1 MNQQNNHNEKQFD
14 STQSLWP
21 FLKRLFGLTKQN
33 YPRLF
38 WGLIGSTAVVAVAD
52 AYFPYLWMLYIDD
65 LITPLFSNWSVAR
78 QAGES
83 FTFQWQQ
90 FIPFALKYGAWML
103 TMSIGVLV
111 FIWCAENIRERI
123 IYDLRKSMFDKL
135 QHLSFSFYDKSSAGW
150 LVSRITSDTD
160 RVTELISWGFVSF
173 VWGIS
178 MVLICFGIMF
188 FIEWKLALLILLTF
202 PFMMYVSVKIRL
214 LVLKYSRK
222 ARRQNSDMI
231 AYVTEHING
240 VAVNKTTAQES
251 NASKGYREKT
261 DNMRHY
267 SFKASY
273 YTAMYMPLVLLTGSV
288 AAAFVIVYGANVNM
302 AAGTGGFS
310 LGAWAA
316 FFGYSRF
323 IFEPIFDISRFY
335 AMAQDS
341 LSAGERIFSLID
353 EKVTIKDAPDA
364 TEFNRITGDI
374 EFVNVDFSYNTDKQI
389 LQNFNLKIKAGE
401 SVALVGPTGHGKTTL
416 TALISRFYEP
426 TSGRIL
432 IDNEDYTLKTLQSL
446 RNQLGII
453 LQHPHL
459 FSGTLLENI
468 LYGVDEKNDQKAIDT
483 LKMLG
488 AENLL
493 EKLHEEV
500 GEEGKNLSNGER
512 QLVSFARAA
521 IKNPAI
527 LIMDEA
533 TSSIDTISEQ
543 YIQTGIEKLIENRT
557 SIVIA
562 HRLSTIR
569 NCDRIVVIENG
580 KIKEEGNHQSL
591 IAQKGHYY
599 DLYMKQARAM
609 TVE

>member
-1 MNQQNNHNEKQFD
+1 MQENHQHSDSQFV
-14 STQSLWP
+14 STQTLWP
-21 FLKRLFGLTKQN
+21 FIKRLFGITRKN
-33 YPRLF
+33 YPGLF
-38 WGLIGSTAVVAVAD
+38 WGLIATVSVVAVAD

-65 LITPLFSNWSVAR
+65 LITPLFIEWQQSV
-78 QAGES
+78 QNQTDFEL
-83 FTFQWQQ
+83 QWQQ
-90 FIPFALKYGAWML
+90 FLPFVYKYGGWML
-103 TMSIGVLV
+103 TMGLGVLA

-188 FIEWKLALLILLTF
+188 YIEWKLALLVLATF
-202 PFMMYVSVKIRL
+202 PLLLYVSVKIRL

-222 ARRQNSDMI
+222 ARKQNSDMI

-240 VAVNKTTAQES
+240 VAVNKTTAQEE
-251 NASKGYREKT
+251 NASLGYNEKT
-261 DNMRHY
+261 DRMRHY
-267 SFKASY
+267 SFKSSF
-273 YTAMYMPLVLLTGSV
+273 YTAMYMPLVFLTGSI
-288 AAAFVIVYGANVNM
+288 AAGFVILYGANVDM
-302 AAGTGGFS
+302 SGTAGAFT

-335 AMAQDS
+335 ALAQDS

-353 EKVTIKDAPDA
+353 EKVTIKDAAGA
-364 TEFNRITGDI
+364 TDFEKIKGDI
-374 EFVNVDFSYNTDKQI
+374 EFRNVDFHYHPDKKI
-389 LQNFNLKIKAGE
+389 LQHFNLTIEAGQ

-426 TSGRIL
+426 TGGQLL
-432 IDNEDYTLKTLQSL
+432 IDGEDYTQKTLQSL

-453 LQHPHL
+453 LQQPHL
-459 FSGTLLENI
+459 FSGTVLENI
-468 LYGVDEKNDQKAIDT
+468 LYGTDDKNEQKAIET
-483 LKMLG
+483 LKLIG

-493 EKLHEEV
+493 AKLYEEV

-521 IKNPAI
+521 IKEPAI
-527 LIMDEA
+527 LVMDEA
-533 TSSIDTISEQ
+533 TSSVDTLSE
-543 YIQTGIEKLIENRT
+543 IQIQKGIEKLIENRT

-569 NCDRIVVIENG
+569 HCDKIVVIEHG
-580 KIKEEGNHQSL
+580 KIKEMGSHEEL
-591 IAQKGHYY
+591 IANKGHYY
-599 DLYMKQARAM
+599 DLYLKQARAIQ
-609 TVE
+609 VG

>member
-1 MNQQNNHNEKQFD
+1 MSKDKQFD

-21 FLKRLFGLTKQN
+21 FLKRLFGLTKRN
-33 YPRLF
+33 YPSFF
-38 WGLIGSTAVVAVAD
+38 WGLLAAVSVVAVAD
-52 AYFPYLWMLYIDD
+52 AFFPYLWMQFIDD
-65 LITPLFSNWSVAR
+65 LITPTFLQWKEAR
-78 QAGES
+78 ELGEV
-83 FTFQWQQ
+83 FEIKWQI
-90 FIPFALKYGAWML
+90 FIPFIIKYVAWIA
-103 TMSIGVLV
+103 TMGLGVLV

-178 MVLICFGIMF
+178 MVVICFGIMF

-222 ARRQNSDMI
+222 ARKQNSDMI

-240 VAVNKTTAQES
+240 VAVNKTTAQEI
-251 NASKGYREKT
+251 NAGKGYAEKT
-261 DNMRHY
+261 DNMRRY
-267 SFKASY
+267 SFKSAY

-288 AAAFVIVYGANVNM
+288 AAAFVIIYGGNVTIET
-302 AAGTGGFS
+302 GLIGGFT

-353 EKVTIKDAPDA
+353 EKVTIKDAENA
-364 TEFNRITGDI
+364 TDFGKIKGEI
-374 EFVNVDFSYNTDKQI
+374 EFKNLHFYYNPDKQI
-389 LQNFNLKIKAGE
+389 LNNFSLKIEAGK
-401 SVALVGPTGHGKTTL
+401 SIALVGPTGHGKTTL
-416 TALISRFYEP
+416 TALVSRFYEP
-426 TSGRIL
+426 TAGQVL
-432 IDNEDYTLKTLQSL
+432 IDGEDYTKKTLHSL
-446 RNQLGII
+446 RNQLGVI
-453 LQHPHL
+453 LQQPHL
-459 FSGTLLENI
+459 FSGTLLQNI
-468 LYGVDEKNDQKAIDT
+468 LYGVDEKNEAKAIAT

-488 AENLL
+488 ADALL
-493 EKLHEEV
+493 EKLNEEV

-521 IKNPAI
+521 IKEPAI

-533 TSSIDTISEQ
+533 TSSIDTISEVQ
-543 YIQTGIEKLIENRT
+543 IQKGIEQLIKNRT

-569 NCDRIVVIENG
+569 YCDTIVVIENG
-580 KIKEEGNHQSL
+580 EIKEQGNHTTL
-591 IAQKGHYY
+591 IKQKGHYY

-609 TVE
+609 VVE